1 MIVAFII
8 WTGCSAL
15 FLGISVYDRKLDK
28 PAGFF
33 SNSEP
38 PQVTDVQKYNREVSR
53 LWLWFAILMEF
64 LGLPFLFLKQ
74 NSAWFILP
82 VLGTVAL
89 CLVLVVRY
97 MKIESKYRK

>member
-1 MIVAFII
+1 MILAFMI
-8 WTGCSAL
+8 WTACSAV
-15 FLGISVYDRKLDK
+15 FLGISIYDRKLDK

-38 PQVTDVQKYNREVSR
+38 PQVTDVKGFNKDVSR
-53 LWLWFAILMEF
+53 LWLWFAVMMDL
-64 LGLPFLFLKQ
+64 LGLPFLFQRQ

-89 CLVLVVRY
+89 CLVLVIRY
-97 MKIESKYRK
+97 TNIESKYRK

>member
-1 MIVAFII
+1 MILAFII
-8 WTGCSAL
+8 WTACSAV
-15 FLGISVYDRKLDK
+15 FLGIAIYDRNLDK

-33 SNSEP
+33 TGSEP
-38 PQVTDVQKYNREVSR
+38 PQVTDVRAFNKEVSR
-53 LWLWFAILMEF
+53 LWLRFAVLLEL
-64 LGLPFLFLKQ
+64 LGLPFLFLQQ

-89 CLVLVVRY
+89 CIVLVIRY